1 MATQPHVRNPIEWG
15 WDRLKDTGHA
25 LGSAANSMDGAWDAH
40 DLAPPVVRKIG
51 VSRPSARAGEGARD
65 FEACRTD
72 VIFLCLIYP
81 IAGLI
86 LSRVAFDYGLLPLIF
101 PLIVGLRAD
110 RAPVRASASTR

>member
-15 WDRLKDTGHA
+15 WDRLKETGHA

-51 VSRPSARAGEGARD
+51 IADLRHALAEGARD

-72 VIFLCLIYP
+72 VIFLCLLYP
-81 IAGLI
+81 LAGI
-86 LSRVAFDYGLLPLIF
+86 IISRVAFNYGLLPLIF
-101 PLIVGLRAD
+101 PLIEIG
-110 RAPVRASASTR
+110 RASCRERV